1 MTLKELL
8 ERECRF
14 YGAINYDG
22 SIDDAVTLHIGH
34 DMLQKHKQELTS
46 LHDGLYIG
54 NTRVFI
60 NGWTSGN
67 IVQISLGGGKWK
79 KES

>member
-1 MTLKELL
+1 MTLQEMVD
-8 ERECRF
+8 RECDF
-14 YGAINYDG
+14 YGLRNFDG
-22 SIDDAVTLHIGH
+22 TIDDAVTLHIGY

-60 NGWTSGN
+60 SGWTSGN
-67 IVQISLGGGKWK
+67 IVQISLV
-79 KES
+79 

>member
-1 MTLKELL
+1 MTLQEMVD
-8 ERECRF
+8 RECDF
-14 YGAINYDG
+14 YGLRNFDG
-22 SIDDAVTLHIGH
+22 TVDDAVTLHIGH
-34 DMLQKHKQELTS
+34 DMLKKHKQELIS

-60 NGWTSGN
+60 SGWASN
-67 IVQISLGGGKWK
+67 FVQISLGGGKWK

>member
-1 MTLKELL
+1 MTLKEML

-14 YGAINYDG
+14 YGAINDDG
-22 SIDDAVTLHIGH
+22 TIDDAVTLRICHG
-34 DMLQKHKQELTS
+34 MFQKHKQELTS

-60 NGWTSGN
+60 SGWTSN
-67 IVQISLGGGKWK
+67 FVHISLGGGKWK

>member
-8 ERECRF
+8 ERECRYF
-14 YGAINYDG
+14 GAINHDG
-22 SIDDAVTLHIGH
+22 TIDDAVTLHIGH

-60 NGWTSGN
+60 SGWTSGN
-67 IVQISLGGGKWK
+67 IVQIMWQDVPRPKRA
-79 KES
+79 